1 MIIDRIGSPTNE
13 ILADKTAG
21 RANQGGTT
29 HLAQVAGA
37 HATLSIDTVAIGS
50 LVAQAMQTPAVRQ
63 NKIESLK
70 ATVANG
76 NYPIDTHEIASAVLK
91 DRIG

>member
-29 HLAQVAGA
+29 HLAQAAGA
-37 HATLSIDTVAIGS
+37 HATLSSDTVAIGS
-50 LVAQAMQTPAVRQ
+50 LVVQAMLTQAVRQ
-63 NKIESLK
+63 NKIQSLR
-70 ATVANG
+70 ASVADG
-76 NYPIDTHEIASAVLK
+76 NYPIDTREIASAVLK